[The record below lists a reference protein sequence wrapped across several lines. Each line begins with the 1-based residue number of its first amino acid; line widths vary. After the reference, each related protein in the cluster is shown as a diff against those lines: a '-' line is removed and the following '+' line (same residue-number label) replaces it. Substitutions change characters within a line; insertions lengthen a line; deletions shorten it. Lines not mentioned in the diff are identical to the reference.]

1 MNSYSE
7 MYVKLL
13 GDKRNKSQ
21 MWQQF
26 YQLHCINVGFIKFL
40 HTTLA
45 HVANDKKK
53 LDVCTLKAAQTK
65 TPVSSTIYPVIY
77 SANFKLL

>member
-45 HVANDKKK
+45 HVANDKKNGGCVYPESCLNK
-53 LDVCTLKAAQTK
+53 NPCKF
-65 TPVSSTIYPVIY
+65 PHYPVIY

>member
-45 HVANDKKK
+45 HVANDEK
-53 LDVCTLKAAQTK
+53 LWMRV
-65 TPVSSTIYPVIY
+65 P
-77 SANFKLL
+77 